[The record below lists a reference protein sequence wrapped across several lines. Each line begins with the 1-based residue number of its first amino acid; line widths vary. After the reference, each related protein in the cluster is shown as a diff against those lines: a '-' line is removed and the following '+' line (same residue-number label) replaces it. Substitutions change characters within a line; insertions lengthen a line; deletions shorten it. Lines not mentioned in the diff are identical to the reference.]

1 MCAGAVVLS
10 YLLVLL
16 PVRCSESED
25 GSGLWQIATWFGNF
39 QRMFADQSLPK
50 CSKTVNI
57 ADAMVQMISVRT
69 KIAVWIFLLIGTWF
83 IYEIEENEIRR
94 FASEHGSR
102 VLASARTFLHT
113 ESMLQ
118 RLQNWLQNW
127 SFAFART
134 FLHTESMLQR
144 LQNLSSVLLFPC
156 AVSMF
161 GLHAMQQL
169 IWSDSSTPA
178 AVLGWLTYWEYF
190 MSICL
195 TGCFM

>member
-1 MCAGAVVLS
+1 M
-10 YLLVLL
+10 VLL
-16 PVRCSESED
+16 PVSCSESED
-25 GSGLWQIATWFGNF
+25 GSWPWLTWLGSKF
-39 QRMFADQSLPK
+39 QRMFADESLPK
-50 CSKTVNI
+50 CNKNI
-57 ADAMVQMISVRT
+57 ADAMVQMISLRT
-69 KIAVWIFLLIGTWF
+69 KMAVWSFLLIGTWF

-102 VLASARTFLHT
+102 MLASARTFL
-113 ESMLQ
+113 Q
-118 RLQNWLQNW
+118 
-127 SFAFART
+127 
-134 FLHTESMLQR
+134 TESMLQR
-144 LQNLSSVLLFPC
+144 LQNLSSFLLFPC

-195 TGCFM
+195 TGWFM

>member
-50 CSKTVNI
+50 CSNAGNI

-102 VLASARTFLHT
+102 MLASARTFL
-113 ESMLQ
+113 Q
-118 RLQNWLQNW
+118 
-127 SFAFART
+127 
-134 FLHTESMLQR
+134 TESMLQR
-144 LQNLSSVLLFPC
+144 LQNLSSFLLFPC
-156 AVSMF
+156 AVSMCV
-161 GLHAMQQL
+161 LHATQHV
-169 IWSDSSTPA
+169 ICFDSSTCWRPLGIDL
-178 AVLGWLTYWEYF
+178 LGWLTYLEYL

-195 TGCFM
+195 TGWFM